1 MSSLQNKRAIITG
14 GAHGI
19 GRAIVDEFCRAGAN
33 VTAIDYDIKGLK
45 SLQSAHKDHALSI
58 VPLDITDRVGID
70 RLSQTPETFDIDIL
84 VNNAGV
90 DLIYDLAV
98 PDRKKWESVMEVNL
112 TGTRQITEVIIA
124 DMLRHGRG
132 GSLIFITSVHTA
144 LAFPGGAA
152 YDASKH
158 ALVGLM
164 RVLALEYGPK
174 GIRANALAP
183 GLIYPTNI
191 TTAELSCTEAER
203 LGQRVPL
210 GRCGHPKEIATVCA
224 FLASDAASYING

>member
-1 MSSLQNKRAIITG
+1 
-14 GAHGI
+14 
-19 GRAIVDEFCRAGAN
+19 
-33 VTAIDYDIKGLK
+33 
-45 SLQSAHKDHALSI
+45 
-58 VPLDITDRVGID
+58 
-70 RLSQTPETFDIDIL
+70 
-84 VNNAGV
+84 
-90 DLIYDLAV
+90 
-98 PDRKKWESVMEVNL
+98 MEVNL

-224 FLASDAASYING
+224 FLASDAASYINGAEIRVDGGLSIKIALTD